1 MKKGVLVTALA
12 IGTVF
17 SCGGGGSGGSG
28 SYSAGGSTSLPLYL
42 TDDASSYRSIIVTLY
57 EVNLCSDTQCVK
69 GFNLFS
75 SQQGVEVDLAKLNG
89 VLQYIGNVSI
99 PQGTYNR
106 LELVFD
112 KSLTINDQSG
122 DTHDAVFTPME
133 EKPNKPNTVQCDT
146 NTNKCYI
153 RFNGAVN
160 PFADGRLVIDFDL
173 KEFEVNTSSNPWQ
186 VTEVKVKPLT
196 KSEMS
201 SGTYTHEIYMTVQG
215 VSGNTIT
222 GQWMGKTYTVNV
234 NQNTLCEINHDVY
247 TTNCVAQIQA
257 GMCIEV
263 KVQGDPAVST
273 TLNAIKIENEK
284 SKKCMTS
291 SGSNPPT
298 GGYIKLKGSVTGKGS
313 NDFTINTYSNPIKVT
328 QETGCEYQ
336 KHVYMTGIECLTNL
350 QTGWFVEVKVN
361 ANGEATKIEKED

>member
-17 SCGGGGSGGSG
+17 SCGGGGGGSG
-28 SYSAGGSTSLPLYL
+28 SYSAGGGTSLPLYL
-42 TDDASSYRSIIVTLY
+42 TDDASVYPSITVTLY
-57 EVNLCSDTQCVK
+57 EVNLCSDAQCVQK
-69 GFNLFS
+69 VNLFS

-89 VLQYIGNVSI
+89 VLQYIGNVSV

-106 LELVFD
+106 LELIFD
-112 KSLTINDQSG
+112 KSLTITDQSG
-122 DTHDAVFTPME
+122 NTHNAVFTPME

-146 NTNKCYI
+146 NKCYI
-153 RFNGAVN
+153 RFNGTVN

-173 KEFEVNTSSNPWQ
+173 KEFEVNTNSNPWQ

-201 SGTYTHEIYMTVQG
+201 SGTSYTHKIYMTVQG

-234 NQNTLCEINHDVY
+234 NPGTVCEINHVY
-247 TTNCVAQIQA
+247 TTNCVGQIQT

-273 TLNAIKIENEK
+273 TLDAIKIENEN

-291 SGSNPPT
+291 SGSNPPL

-313 NDFTINTYSNPIKVT
+313 DDFTFTINTYNNPIKVT
-328 QETGCEYQ
+328 QGTYCEYQ
-336 KHVYMTGIECLTNL
+336 KDVYMTGSACFDNL
-350 QTGWFVEVKVN
+350 QTGCFVEVKVN
-361 ANGEATKIEKED
+361 ANGEAIKIEKED

>member
-17 SCGGGGSGGSG
+17 SCGGGGGGSG
-28 SYSAGGSTSLPLYL
+28 SYSALPLYL
-42 TDDASSYRSIIVTLY
+42 TDDASLYPSITVTLY
-57 EVNLCSDTQCVK
+57 EVNLCSDTQCGQKV
-69 GFNLFS
+69 NLFS

-89 VLQYIGNVSI
+89 VLQYIGNVNI

-106 LELVFD
+106 LELIFD
-112 KSLTINDQSG
+112 KSLTITDQWG
-122 DTHDAVFTPME
+122 NTHNAEFTPMQ
-133 EKPNKPNTVQCDT
+133 EKPNKPNTVQCAAD
-146 NTNKCYI
+146 NRCYI
-153 RFNGAVN
+153 RFNGTVN
-160 PFADGRLVIDFDL
+160 PFADGRLVVDFDL
-173 KEFEVNTSSNPWQ
+173 KEFEVNTSSDPWQ

-201 SGTYTHEIYMTVQG
+201 GTSYTHEIYMTVQG

-234 NQNTLCEINHDVY
+234 NQNTLCEINHVH
-247 TTNCVAQIQA
+247 TTNCVGQIQT

-273 TLNAIKIENEK
+273 TLDAIKIENEN

-291 SGSNPPT
+291 SGSNPPP
-298 GGYIKLKGSVTGKGS
+298 GGYIKLKGNVTGKGS
-313 NDFTINTYSNPIKVT
+313 NDFTFTINTYNNPIKVT
-328 QETGCEYQ
+328 QGTYCEYQ
-336 KHVYMTGIECLTNL
+336 KDVYRTGSECFDNL

-361 ANGEATKIEKED
+361 ANGEAIKIEKED

>member
-17 SCGGGGSGGSG
+17 SCGGGGGGSG
-28 SYSAGGSTSLPLYL
+28 SYSAGGGTSLPLYL
-42 TDDASSYRSIIVTLY
+42 TDDASVYPSITVTLY
-57 EVNLCSDTQCVK
+57 EVNLCSDAQCVQK
-69 GFNLFS
+69 VNLFS

-89 VLQYIGNVSI
+89 VLQYIGNVSV

-112 KSLTINDQSG
+112 KSLTINDQWG
-122 DTHDAVFTPME
+122 NTHNAEFTPMQE
-133 EKPNKPNTVQCDT
+133 QPNKPNTVQCAT

-153 RFNGAVN
+153 RFNGTVN

-173 KEFEVNTSSNPWQ
+173 KEFEVNTNSNPWQ

-201 SGTYTHEIYMTVQG
+201 GTLYTHKIYMTVQG

-222 GQWMGKTYTVNV
+222 GQWMGRTYTVNV
-234 NQNTLCEINHDVY
+234 NPGTVCEINHVY
-247 TTNCVAQIQA
+247 TTNCVAQIQT

-273 TLNAIKIENEK
+273 TLDAIKIENEN

-291 SGSNPPT
+291 SGSDPPT
-298 GGYIKLKGSVTGKGS
+298 DGYIKLKGSVTGKGS
-313 NDFTINTYSNPIKVT
+313 SDFTINTYSNPIKVT
-328 QETGCEYQ
+328 QGTYCEYQ
-336 KHVYMTGIECLTNL
+336 KHVYMTGSACFDNL

-361 ANGEATKIEKED
+361 ANGEAIKIEKEY